1 MAKMEGVAWLHGAA
15 PEMES
20 RGRGMEIDT
29 DSGLARSAL
38 TMWRRR
44 TLHPDHIHTGEQ
56 ERGGDMYADCSCCS
70 DAALR
75 TSAGVKKHSEGE
87 ANSYF
92 TVRLQA

>member
-38 TMWRRR
+38 TMWHRR

-56 ERGGDMYADCSCCS
+56 ERGGDTYMRTVA
-70 DAALR
+70 AALMLLY
-75 TSAGVKKHSEGE
+75 AL
-87 ANSYF
+87 
-92 TVRLQA
+92 LQG